1 MVEAKLEQLV
11 QRLEAAVAKQEAL
24 AGGAGGA
31 GAAAAGG
38 GAGGC
43 PLAKQYAAAVT
54 SHIDALR
61 AKTTACDNTYVTE
74 MTGTFIKLVIL

>member
-11 QRLEAAVAKQEAL
+11 QRLEAAVSRQEAM

-31 GAAAAGG
+31 GAASGG
-38 GAGGC
+38 GGPGGS

-54 SHIDALR
+54 SHIDTLK
-61 AKTTACDNTYVTE
+61 AKTTACGN
-74 MTGTFIKLVIL
+74 